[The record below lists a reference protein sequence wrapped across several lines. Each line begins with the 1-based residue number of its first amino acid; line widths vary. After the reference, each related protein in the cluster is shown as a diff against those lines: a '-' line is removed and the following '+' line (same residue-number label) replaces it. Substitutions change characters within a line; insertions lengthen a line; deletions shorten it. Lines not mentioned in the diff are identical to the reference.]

1 MIEKGKYKEDV
12 ESLDDIDLSI
22 FSYEKIFKIYTTA
35 KENKEFYFYNI
46 LRKISLPDE
55 LDADAIS
62 YYDVKTSMPL
72 TTISY
77 EIYDDMRLWWLIFFL
92 NEETVTNNGLF
103 VVSGGTQLKFL
114 RSEYLPTILSQIN
127 KITRYNGRH
136 Y

>member
-22 FSYEKIFKIYTTA
+22 FSYEKIFKIHTTT

-55 LDADAIS
+55 LDADAVS

-92 NEETVTNNGLF
+92 NEETVTKNGLF
-103 VVSGGTQLKFL
+103 VVSGGTQLRFL